1 MILMCMSLRV
11 NMDLMVI
18 LMRKQINFM
27 EYTIIHFSI
36 AEVIIT
42 LVLVYGFYIIDLYE
56 SVELFWCS
64 KTKSIISK
72 ESFYLY
78 FACFLNITSN
88 LILLFTSKNI
98 DIVKCMTINIV
109 LLHNLWIIKKIT
121 RY

>member
-1 MILMCMSLRV
+1 
-11 NMDLMVI
+11 
-18 LMRKQINFM
+18 M
-27 EYTIIHFSI
+27 EYTIIYFSI

-42 LVLVYGFYIIDLYE
+42 LVLVYGFYIFDFYE
-56 SVELFWCS
+56 SIELFWCS
-64 KTKSIISK
+64 KIKSIISK

-88 LILLFTSKNI
+88 LILLFASKNI
-98 DIVKCMTINIV
+98 DIVKCMAINIV